1 MPRVKAIL
9 LCLATLYAPVA
20 LSQSANPAVPG
31 TVNYVEGSAS
41 IEGRVLNQRS
51 VGFAYLKPGQV
62 LETADGRVELLLTPG
77 VFLRVGDNSRVRMIS
92 PNLLNTQVEVD
103 RGRVD
108 IEVDEIHSGNNLQVA
123 EAGANTRLLKAG
135 FYAFDADKATVR
147 VFKGEAALQE
157 KSGDGQKL
165 LKIKGDHQVGLVANA
180 SMVSVS
186 FDRNQAEDALYQWSS
201 LRSQYLA
208 EANIDM
214 ASAYAGYGGVSPG
227 WYWNAGLWGYTWLPG
242 DGLWWSPFGWGFYS
256 PRYIYFG
263 GPVFYRG
270 YGRGYVQ
277 TRGYAGSF
285 HGGGFS
291 GGGHAMGGGFHGGRG

>member
-1 MPRVKAIL
+1 M
-9 LCLATLYAPVA
+9 
-20 LSQSANPAVPG
+20 
-31 TVNYVEGSAS
+31 
-41 IEGRVLNQRS
+41 
-51 VGFAYLKPGQV
+51 
-62 LETADGRVELLLTPG
+62 
-77 VFLRVGDNSRVRMIS
+77 
-92 PNLLNTQVEVD
+92 
-103 RGRVD
+103 
-108 IEVDEIHSGNNLQVA
+108 
-123 EAGANTRLLKAG
+123 
-135 FYAFDADKATVR
+135 R
-147 VFKGEAALQE
+147 VFKGEAAFQE

-214 ASAYAGYGGVSPG
+214 ASAYAGYGGVGPG

-270 YGRGYVQ
+270 YHGRGYVQ

-291 GGGHAMGGGFHGGRG
+291 GGAVARHGRRFPRRPWPKQDQPKSGQKPVLSGRAFVFPAIPPVVAPVRVY